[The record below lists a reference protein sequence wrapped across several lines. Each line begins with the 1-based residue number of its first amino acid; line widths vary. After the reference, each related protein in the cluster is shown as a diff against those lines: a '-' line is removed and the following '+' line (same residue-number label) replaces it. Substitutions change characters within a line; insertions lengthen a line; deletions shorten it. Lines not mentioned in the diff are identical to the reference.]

1 MARSAE
7 QGLIDKCAEYLRDS
21 YGEELVKCTIL
32 DNGVDDGDGRLFTE
46 CIVRVGGHTSR
57 WQKAFTFSDGE
68 IEHMTWRHLG

>member
-1 MARSAE
+1 VARSAE

-46 CIVRVGGHTSR
+46 CIVRVG
-57 WQKAFTFSDGE
+57 
-68 IEHMTWRHLG
+68 